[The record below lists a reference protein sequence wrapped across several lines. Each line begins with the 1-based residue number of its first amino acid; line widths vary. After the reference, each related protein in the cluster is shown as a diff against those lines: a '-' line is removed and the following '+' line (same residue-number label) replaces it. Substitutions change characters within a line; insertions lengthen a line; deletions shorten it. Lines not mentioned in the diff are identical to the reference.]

1 MKKINLKKYLTSK
14 ITFVVLIAL
23 IAIISIVLML
33 INKEPNLDTVKYK
46 DKTYYL
52 LEYNQ
57 DVFTYNFYY
66 NDYLEEEL
74 VQPIEH
80 DKWDIVYLNGDLFL
94 PKNEVKKATEYYSDD
109 KNYDWFIIIEKDDTE
124 TIIPLI
130 ITEEELEYIY
140 DLDNK
145 ERKETMVFD
154 DIEMFADITKIS
166 KDKTIFALIS
176 LARVNH
182 TWYWKTEIMTD
193 DDREYIIEVPETLN
207 SKLNDILK

>member
-1 MKKINLKKYLTSK
+1 MKKINLKKYITNK
-14 ITFVVLIAL
+14 ITFIVLITV
-23 IAIISIVLML
+23 IAVLSIILMI

-124 TIIPLI
+124 TIIPLT

-145 ERKETMVFD
+145 ERKETTVFD

>member
-23 IAIISIVLML
+23 IAIISIVLIL
-33 INKEPNLDTVKYK
+33 INKEPNLDKVKYK

-66 NDYLEEEL
+66 NDYLKEEL

-124 TIIPLI
+124 TIIPLT

-145 ERKETMVFD
+145 ERKETMVFE

-166 KDKTIFALIS
+166 KDKTIFAPIS
-176 LARVNH
+176 LARVDH

>member
-1 MKKINLKKYLTSK
+1 MKKINLKKYITNI
-14 ITFVVLIAL
+14 ITFIVLITV
-23 IAIISIVLML
+23 IAVLSIILMI

-80 DKWDIVYLNGDLFL
+80 DKWDIVYLDGDLFL
-94 PKNEVKKATEYYSDD
+94 PRDEVKKATEYYSDD

-124 TIIPLI
+124 TIIPLT
-130 ITEEELEYIY
+130 ITKEEIEFIY

>member
-1 MKKINLKKYLTSK
+1 MKKINLKKYITNK
-14 ITFVVLIAL
+14 ITFIVLITV
-23 IAIISIVLML
+23 IAVLSIILMI

-80 DKWDIVYLNGDLFL
+80 DKWDIVYLDGDLFL
-94 PKNEVKKATEYYSDD
+94 PRDEVKKATEYYSDD

-124 TIIPLI
+124 TIIPLT

-145 ERKETMVFD
+145 ERKETTVFD

>member
-1 MKKINLKKYLTSK
+1 MKKINLKKYITSK

-46 DKTYYL
+46 NKTYYL

-124 TIIPLI
+124 TIIPLT

>member
-1 MKKINLKKYLTSK
+1 MKKINLKKYITNK
-14 ITFVVLIAL
+14 ITFIVLITV
-23 IAIISIVLML
+23 IAVLSIILMI

-124 TIIPLI
+124 TIIPLT

-176 LARVNH
+176 LARVDH

>member
-1 MKKINLKKYLTSK
+1 MKKINLKKYITNK
-14 ITFVVLIAL
+14 ITFIVLITV
-23 IAIISIVLML
+23 IAVLSIILMI

-52 LEYNQ
+52 LKYNQ

-74 VQPIEH
+74 VQPIKHE
-80 DKWDIVYLNGDLFL
+80 KWDIVYLDGDLFL
-94 PKNEVKKATEYYSDD
+94 PRDEVKKATEYYSDD

-124 TIIPLI
+124 TIIPLT
-130 ITEEELEYIY
+130 ITKEEIEFIY

-176 LARVNH
+176 LARVDK
-182 TWYWKTEIMTD
+182 TWYWKTESMTD
-193 DDREYIIEVPETLN
+193 DDQEYIIKLPESLN
-207 SKLNDILK
+207 NKINEALK

>member
-23 IAIISIVLML
+23 IAIISIVLIL

-80 DKWDIVYLNGDLFL
+80 DKWDIIYLNGDLFL

-124 TIIPLI
+124 TIIPLT

-145 ERKETMVFD
+145 ERKETMVFE

-176 LARVNH
+176 LARVDH

>member
-1 MKKINLKKYLTSK
+1 MKKINLKKYITNK
-14 ITFVVLIAL
+14 ITFIVLITV
-23 IAIISIVLML
+23 IAVLSIILMI

-124 TIIPLI
+124 TIIPLT
-130 ITEEELEYIY
+130 ITKEEIEFIY

-176 LARVNH
+176 LARVDK
-182 TWYWKTEIMTD
+182 TWYWKTESMTD
-193 DDREYIIEVPETLN
+193 DDQEYIIKLPESLN
-207 SKLNDILK
+207 NKINEALK

>member
-124 TIIPLI
+124 TIIPLT

>member
-23 IAIISIVLML
+23 IAIISIVLIL

-124 TIIPLI
+124 TIIPLT

>member
-1 MKKINLKKYLTSK
+1 MKKINLKKYITNK
-14 ITFVVLIAL
+14 ITF
-23 IAIISIVLML
+23 IVLNTVIAVLSIILMI

-124 TIIPLI
+124 TIIPLT

-145 ERKETMVFD
+145 ERKETTVFD

>member
-109 KNYDWFIIIEKDDTE
+109 KNYDWFIIIEKEDTE
-124 TIIPLI
+124 TIIPLT

-207 SKLNDILK
+207 SKLNDMLK

>member
-1 MKKINLKKYLTSK
+1 MKKINLKKYITNK
-14 ITFVVLIAL
+14 ITFIVLITV
-23 IAIISIVLML
+23 IAVLSIILMI

-80 DKWDIVYLNGDLFL
+80 DKWDIVYLDGDLFL
-94 PKNEVKKATEYYSDD
+94 PRDEVKKATEYYSDD

-124 TIIPLI
+124 TIIPLT
-130 ITEEELEYIY
+130 ITKEEIEFIY

-176 LARVNH
+176 LARVDK
-182 TWYWKTEIMTD
+182 TWYWKTESMTD
-193 DDREYIIEVPETLN
+193 DDQEYIIKLPESLN
-207 SKLNDILK
+207 NKINEALK

>member
-14 ITFVVLIAL
+14 ITFVVLIVL

-46 DKTYYL
+46 NKTYYL

-124 TIIPLI
+124 TIIPLT

>member
-23 IAIISIVLML
+23 IAIISIVLIL

-66 NDYLEEEL
+66 NDYLKEEL

-94 PKNEVKKATEYYSDD
+94 PKNEVKKATEDYSDD

-124 TIIPLI
+124 TIIPLT

-145 ERKETMVFD
+145 ERKETMVFE

-176 LARVNH
+176 LARVDH

>member
-1 MKKINLKKYLTSK
+1 MKKINLKKYITNK
-14 ITFVVLIAL
+14 ITFIVLITV
-23 IAIISIVLML
+23 IAVLSIILMI

-80 DKWDIVYLNGDLFL
+80 DKWDIVYLDGDLFL
-94 PKNEVKKATEYYSDD
+94 PRDEVKKATEYYSDD
-109 KNYDWFIIIEKDDTE
+109 KNYDLFIIIEKDDTD
-124 TIIPLI
+124 TIIPLT
-130 ITEEELEYIY
+130 ITKEEIEFIY

-176 LARVNH
+176 LARVDK
-182 TWYWKTEIMTD
+182 TWYWKTESMTD
-193 DDREYIIEVPETLN
+193 DDQEYIIKLPESLN
-207 SKLNDILK
+207 NKINEALK

>member
-23 IAIISIVLML
+23 IAIISIVLTL

-46 DKTYYL
+46 NKTYYL

-74 VQPIEH
+74 VQPIKH

-124 TIIPLI
+124 TIIPLT

-145 ERKETMVFD
+145 ERKETMVFE

-176 LARVNH
+176 LARVDH
-182 TWYWKTEIMTD
+182 TWYWKTEVMTD

>member
-23 IAIISIVLML
+23 IAIISIVLIL

-74 VQPIEH
+74 VQPIKH

-109 KNYDWFIIIEKDDTE
+109 KNYDWFIIIEKEDTE
-124 TIIPLI
+124 TIIPLT

-176 LARVNH
+176 LARVDH

>member
-1 MKKINLKKYLTSK
+1 MKKINLKKYITNK
-14 ITFVVLIAL
+14 ITFIVLITV
-23 IAIISIVLML
+23 IAVLSIILMI

-66 NDYLEEEL
+66 NEYLEEEKIH
-74 VQPIEH
+74 PIKHE
-80 DKWDIVYLNGDLFL
+80 KWDIVYLDGDLFL
-94 PKNEVKKATEYYSDD
+94 PRDEVKKATEYYSDD

-145 ERKETMVFD
+145 ERKKTMVFD

-176 LARVNH
+176 LARVDH
-182 TWYWKTEIMTD
+182 TWYWKTESMTD

>member
-23 IAIISIVLML
+23 IAIISIVLIL

-124 TIIPLI
+124 TIIPLT

-176 LARVNH
+176 LARVDH
-182 TWYWKTEIMTD
+182 TWYWKTEVMTD
-193 DDREYIIEVPETLN
+193 DDREYIIEIPETLN